1 GVDRRKR
8 RCRVER
14 GHFIL
19 GQRYGEAAQ
28 IVVEL
33 VRLAGAE
40 NDARDRRFR
49 QQPGERDLRD
59 ARSVPRRDLPH
70 PLHELEALLLVEGKE
85 VEPGIAV
92 VRARQG
98 LELATGRLERV
109 LEPFL
114 PTTPGFFLYFP

>member
-1 GVDRRKR
+1 M
-8 RCRVER
+8 
-14 GHFIL
+14 
-19 GQRYGEAAQ
+19 
-28 IVVEL
+28 
-33 VRLAGAE
+33 
-40 NDARDRRFR
+40 
-49 QQPGERDLRD
+49 
-59 ARSVPRRDLPH
+59 PRRDLPH

-114 PTTPGFFLYFP
+114 PTTPGFFLYFPARAQTQPKLRAFINLAVAMLRRRS